1 MSSAETSGNNV
12 VKSGFKRHRKV
23 LKDNILGI
31 TKADIRRL
39 ARRGGITR
47 MSAEV
52 NDLAREIIRSDL
64 MDLVSDAITYTT
76 HANRKTIVALD
87 VVYAL
92 KRQGRQLYGF
102 GG

>member
-1 MSSAETSGNNV
+1 MSGAETSGNTV
-12 VKSGFKRHRKV
+12 AKSGFKRHRKV
-23 LKDNILGI
+23 LKDNLLGI

-52 NDLAREIIRSDL
+52 YDVAREIIRSYL
-64 MDLVSDAITYTT
+64 MRLVSDTVTYTQ

-92 KRQGRQLYGF
+92 KRQGRHLYGF